1 MKKILLYGLMGLTL
15 QMLSSCSEEQS
26 VRISSGEK
34 DNEQILKQAENI
46 DKASYAGLED
56 VFLDTKNLHINKDNK
71 ITLFIFAKNNCIYC
85 DKLKDDI
92 LSSDALKNMLK
103 DNFMPYYINTSYTKK
118 HILYKHKGDSQ
129 DVQNLNTR
137 NLMESY
143 VKSPMRPTP
152 TLVFLDYSGNN
163 IYELPG
169 YLPKDSMLEI
179 LEYFSS
185 GVWVGKSEKQIATEI
200 SDTIIN

>member
-71 ITLFIFAKNNCIYC
+71 IT
-85 DKLKDDI
+85 
-92 LSSDALKNMLK
+92 
-103 DNFMPYYINTSYTKK
+103 
-118 HILYKHKGDSQ
+118 
-129 DVQNLNTR
+129 
-137 NLMESY
+137 
-143 VKSPMRPTP
+143 
-152 TLVFLDYSGNN
+152 
-163 IYELPG
+163 
-169 YLPKDSMLEI
+169 
-179 LEYFSS
+179 
-185 GVWVGKSEKQIATEI
+185 
-200 SDTIIN
+200 